1 MGERGFRPP
10 EAAAEKKPRSGNR
23 VEGKT
28 KIFVSEK
35 GGPGDFVNSE
45 KLKETVEGILAEA
58 AAKLKPEVVANIK
71 IQFER
76 AVVRGLRTI
85 AEKKNEEPG
94 YDVSVAKGS
103 FYSAKVEMLKNLV
116 ENAITNSNSPD
127 KEDRLIPELKT
138 RKNMSDTFEDLV
150 QGLTQEE
157 KLVLA
162 SLDLDGF
169 KKINDTL
176 GHETGDKV
184 LRSFGIS
191 LFKAPRPDDAIA
203 HYSGDEFGILLKVHA
218 ENGKVR
224 EIVERILARAQ
235 DDPDRPIA
243 GTQDVSTGF
252 VEVRAGDVETVDF
265 ATARDRADQAAEVSK
280 SLDILL
286 QMRGT
291 KVDSSKRVVEYEK
304 IGEIKAEYPE
314 EEWQIANKVRGLK
327 REFEAELSI
336 PQMAEITRMIQR
348 GELQQILKDRDIE

>member
-1 MGERGFRPP
+1 MGERGPRPP
-10 EAAAEKKPRSGNR
+10 EDAAEKKPRSGNR
-23 VEGKT
+23 VVEGKT
-28 KIFVSEK
+28 KIFVDEK
-35 GGPGDFVNSE
+35 IVGSE
-45 KLKETVEGILAEA
+45 KLQETVERIFAEA
-58 AAKLKPEVVANIK
+58 ATKLKPEVVANIK

-76 AVVRGLRTI
+76 AIVRGLRTI
-85 AEKKNEEPG
+85 AKEKHGDQG
-94 YDVSVAKGS
+94 YDVSDAKGS
-103 FYSAKVEMLKNLV
+103 LYSAKVEMLKNLV
-116 ENAITNSNSPD
+116 ESAITNSNSPD

-138 RKNMSDTFEDLV
+138 RKNMGDAFGSLLERMSK
-150 QGLTQEE
+150 EE
-157 KLVLA
+157 KLILA

-169 KKINDTL
+169 KKINDML

-191 LFKAPRPDDAIA
+191 LLKAPRPEDAIA

-218 ENGKVR
+218 ENGKAH
-224 EIVERILARAQ
+224 EIVERILTRAQ

-243 GTQDVSTGF
+243 GRQEVSTGF
-252 VEVRAGDVETVDF
+252 VEVRVEDVGAVDF

-291 KVDSSKRVVEYEK
+291 KVDSSKRVVAYEK
-304 IGEIKAEYPE
+304 IEEVKAEYPE
-314 EEWQIANKVRGLK
+314 EEWQISNKVRGLK

-348 GELQQILKDRDIE
+348 GEMQQILKDRGIE